1 MNRSLQNS
9 PSLITWRLIET
20 KMCWGVIFLLGGG
33 FALASAS
40 QSSGLSALL
49 VHQLEKLNLS
59 SLPNWLVST
68 GLPSK
73 DKTSEVTLQ
82 ILFCLFST
90 IVVPWNLILLKFFA
104 KSFSTPVQVY
114 IKDPELIKA

>member
-68 GLPSK
+68 GLTFK
-73 DKTSEVTLQ
+73 DKTSEMTLQ

-90 IVVPWNLILLKFFA
+90 IVVPWKLILLTFFA
-104 KSFSTPVQVY
+104 KSFSTPVQDY
-114 IKDPELIKA
+114 IKDRRTN